1 MKTAKKKTGNDIA
14 KVKPVDW
21 VKVLKHP
28 VLFMVGKEDNL
39 AKPMR
44 VKEVFDSYG
53 GDDKQFYLIEG
64 THQTA
69 RDEVTVRK
77 AVSFALRIIAIE
89 QSKLE
94 SLRSIG
100 KASPGASMTSNHSI
114 TKKENQG

>member
-14 KVKPVDW
+14 KVKPIDW

-44 VKEVFDSYG
+44 VKQVFDNYG
-53 GDDKQFYLIEG
+53 GEDKQFYLVEG

-69 RDEVTVRK
+69 RDEVIVRK
-77 AVSFALRIIAIE
+77 AVSFALRIIALE
-89 QSKLE
+89 QNKME
-94 SLRSIG
+94 KMRSIG
-100 KASPGASMTSNHSI
+100 KASPGASITS
-114 TKKENQG
+114 KQ